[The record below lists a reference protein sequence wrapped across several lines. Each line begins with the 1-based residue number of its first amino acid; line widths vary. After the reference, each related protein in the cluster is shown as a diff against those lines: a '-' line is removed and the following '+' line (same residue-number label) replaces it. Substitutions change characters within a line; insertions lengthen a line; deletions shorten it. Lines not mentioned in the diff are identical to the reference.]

1 MSETKEKEIVK
12 NVTEDVPQEGDFKI
26 KKKPK
31 KLTKKKNTPIKVDMS
46 KTVEKKEET
55 KDAIPESRT
64 GNVDETQ
71 PTTPVSEVVEE
82 VQELS
87 TEQPTTEE
95 SVIQEI
101 TNEVKEKTLPEVTTT
116 QSQSDL
122 N

>member
-82 VQELS
+82 VREVPQE
-87 TEQPTTEE
+87 TTETKNE
-95 SVIQEI
+95 SAIEEI
-101 TNEVKEKTLPEVTTT
+101 VDVNPETKDIVKDIKEEI
-116 QSQSDL
+116 
-122 N
+122 